1 MGFYKIPSSEKN
13 NFYKLK
19 NTKDNNIEIIKTYIM
34 LYPYWKDI
42 YLKNKDLKEQSL
54 QLLNLIFV
62 ENFFKD
68 KSHTD
73 IIVNCLMLKNN
84 KGLEYIAYSM
94 YYSESGLRNKINIIL
109 RDINLKIQKLTFL
122 KFHDD

>member
-13 NFYKLK
+13 N
-19 NTKDNNIEIIKTYIM
+19 IEIIKSYIM

-42 YLKNKDLKEQSL
+42 YLKNNDLKEQSL

-68 KSHTD
+68 K
-73 IIVNCLMLKNN
+73 
-84 KGLEYIAYSM
+84 
-94 YYSESGLRNKINIIL
+94 
-109 RDINLKIQKLTFL
+109 NLL
-122 KFHDD
+122 

>member
-1 MGFYKIPSSEKN
+1 MDYSKVFGD
-13 NFYKLK
+13 KL
-19 NTKDNNIEIIKTYIM
+19 IEIAKSN
-34 LYPYWKDI
+34 
-42 YLKNKDLKEQSL
+42 KN
-54 QLLNLIFV
+54 
-62 ENFFKD
+62 
-68 KSHTD
+68 

-84 KGLEYIAYSM
+84 KGLEYVAYSM

>member
-1 MGFYKIPSSEKN
+1 MGFYKIPSSEK
-13 NFYKLK
+13 
-19 NTKDNNIEIIKTYIM
+19 NNIEIIKTYIM

-42 YLKNKDLKEQSL
+42 YLKNKEQSL

>member
-1 MGFYKIPSSEKN
+1 MGFYKIPSSEK
-13 NFYKLK
+13 
-19 NTKDNNIEIIKTYIM
+19 NNIEIIKTYIM

-68 KSHTD
+68 KSHTA

>member
-1 MGFYKIPSSEKN
+1 MGFYKIPSSEK
-13 NFYKLK
+13 
-19 NTKDNNIEIIKTYIM
+19 NNIEIIKTYIM

-73 IIVNCLMLKNN
+73 IIVNCLMLK
-84 KGLEYIAYSM
+84 LY
-94 YYSESGLRNKINIIL
+94 
-109 RDINLKIQKLTFL
+109 
-122 KFHDD
+122 

>member
-1 MGFYKIPSSEKN
+1 MGFYKIPSSEKS
-13 NFYKLK
+13 
-19 NTKDNNIEIIKTYIM
+19 NIEIIKTYIM

-109 RDINLKIQKLTFL
+109 KDINLKIQKLTFL

>member
-13 NFYKLK
+13 N
-19 NTKDNNIEIIKTYIM
+19 IEIIKTYIM
-34 LYPYWKDI
+34 LYWKDI